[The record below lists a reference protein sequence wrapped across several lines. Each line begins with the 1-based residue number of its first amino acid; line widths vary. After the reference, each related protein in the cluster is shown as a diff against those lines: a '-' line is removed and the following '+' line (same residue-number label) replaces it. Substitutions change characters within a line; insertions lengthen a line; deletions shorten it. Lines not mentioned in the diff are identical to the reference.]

1 MFHSVYKNAVL
12 NFFPQ
17 FSRLCPQPQPIFR
30 ITHTTL
36 FQLLGFLANC
46 CACCSVTLHQKM
58 VLSKAAWLSVWKQFS
73 IKHRNHQNLK
83 RCSILMQ
90 RMQSCLRLS
99 HSSSTMTGEPLLNQ
113 HCMHVKLP
121 NGWATNLTECYL
133 SHGDCSVWCNEWCKI
148 QTQHCISVL

>member
-1 MFHSVYKNAVL
+1 MLKKNSP
-12 NFFPQ
+12 PQ
-17 FSRLCPQPQPIFR
+17 FSRSCPQPQPIFR

-36 FQLLGFLANC
+36 FQLPGFLANC

-113 HCMHVKLP
+113 HCACMLS
-121 NGWATNLTECYL
+121 CYQMDEQL
-133 SHGDCSVWCNEWCKI
+133 I
-148 QTQHCISVL
+148 